1 MVAATHGRSASTEVN
16 IAWRA
21 TLISRLA
28 GWTSPSCIVCGV
40 TSRQWTAV
48 AAVLLVMAASM
59 PSAAQRPPR
68 TLVVL
73 LAHADDETAASPVL
87 ARYAREGVRVHLI
100 VATDGSGGSGAQATL
115 QRSENGPVG
124 DALVK
129 ARAEEAR
136 CSAAALGAQAPV
148 LLGFTD
154 GKLGDYLSDRT
165 LLARL
170 TDQIGAEIARL
181 RPDVV
186 ITWGPDG
193 GTGHPDHRLVSAIAT
208 QLLRT
213 GAPGMPERLFYMY
226 FPEDLYTLTPQRT
239 PPPLFYPRAQF
250 FTMHVPFTPADLAA
264 AQAAMACHGTQ
275 FNPDQLKVL
284 QPGFAQLWNGK
295 IAFIPAVSSFTGDD
309 LFR

>member
-1 MVAATHGRSASTEVN
+1 VALLYRQSGTLRRALVYRSSMTPSRSTVVG
-16 IAWRA
+16 AA
-21 TLISRLA
+21 LLA
-28 GWTSPSCIVCGV
+28 VV
-40 TSRQWTAV
+40 
-48 AAVLLVMAASM
+48 ASM
-59 PSAAQRPPR
+59 PLVAQRAPR
-68 TLVVL
+68 TLVAL

-87 ARYAREGVRVHLI
+87 ARYAREGARVHMI

-129 ARAEEAR
+129 ARADEAR

-148 LLGFTD
+148 LLTFPD

-226 FPEDLYTLTPQRT
+226 FPADAFTMLAPQR
-239 PPPLFYPRAQF
+239 PPSPLFHPRAQY
-250 FTMHVPFTPADLAA
+250 FTMKVPFTPADLAA

-275 FNPDQLKVL
+275 FNPEQLKVM
-284 QPGFAQLWNGK
+284 QPGLARLWNGV
-295 IAFIPAVSSFTGDD
+295 IAFIPAVSSFAGGD

>member
-1 MVAATHGRSASTEVN
+1 MTARRSTVAG
-16 IAWRA
+16 
-21 TLISRLA
+21 
-28 GWTSPSCIVCGV
+28 
-40 TSRQWTAV
+40 
-48 AAVLLVMAASM
+48 AVLLLIAGSL

-68 TLVVL
+68 TLLAL

-87 ARYAREGVRVHLI
+87 ARYAREGVRVHMI

-115 QRSENGPVG
+115 QRSADGPVG
-124 DALVK
+124 DALVR
-129 ARAEEAR
+129 ARAKEAR

-148 LLGFTD
+148 LLGFPD

-170 TDQIGAEIARL
+170 TDQIGAEIDRL
-181 RPDVV
+181 HPDVV

-226 FPEDLYTLTPQRT
+226 FPADMFTLLTPQR
-239 PPPLFYPRAQF
+239 PPAPLFYPRAQY
-250 FTMHVPFTPADLAA
+250 FTMKIPFTPADLAA
-264 AQAAMACHGTQ
+264 AEAAMACHGTQ
-275 FNPDQLKVL
+275 FNPEQLKVI
-284 QPGFAQLWNGK
+284 QPGLARLWNGT
-295 IAFIPAVSSFTGDD
+295 IALIPAVSSFTGDD
-309 LFR
+309 VFR